1 MKKIRFL
8 KKISI
13 KFKLII
19 DDFKINEDQKQIDL
33 KNIQSYEE
41 EPEIKRLRLAKEE
54 KNRLIEEQ
62 NIMKIQ
68 AERVNWFFI
77 QEYEE
82 KLLENQRR
90 LKDLENKKL
99 TTDFEGNVILIKNV
113 VSNKLASEFVQP
125 TYNYNKKSTSQ
136 IKENMNDRG
145 SSENKV
151 VQISH
156 DKPNKQYHSEIH
168 NILTKNSPESTQEGS
183 DRKVIQ
189 PIGSNFEFDLI

>member
-1 MKKIRFL
+1 VKKIRFL

-68 AERVNWFFI
+68 AERVN
-77 QEYEE
+77 
-82 KLLENQRR
+82 
-90 LKDLENKKL
+90 
-99 TTDFEGNVILIKNV
+99 
-113 VSNKLASEFVQP
+113 
-125 TYNYNKKSTSQ
+125 
-136 IKENMNDRG
+136 
-145 SSENKV
+145 
-151 VQISH
+151 
-156 DKPNKQYHSEIH
+156 
-168 NILTKNSPESTQEGS
+168 
-183 DRKVIQ
+183 
-189 PIGSNFEFDLI
+189 

>member
-68 AERVNWFFI
+68 AERVN
-77 QEYEE
+77 
-82 KLLENQRR
+82 
-90 LKDLENKKL
+90 
-99 TTDFEGNVILIKNV
+99 
-113 VSNKLASEFVQP
+113 
-125 TYNYNKKSTSQ
+125 
-136 IKENMNDRG
+136 
-145 SSENKV
+145 
-151 VQISH
+151 
-156 DKPNKQYHSEIH
+156 
-168 NILTKNSPESTQEGS
+168 
-183 DRKVIQ
+183 
-189 PIGSNFEFDLI
+189 